1 MLNMQ
6 GSQRNWFPV
15 IVAGLTVL
23 LACIFYGT
31 HRQFDFSTLPEL
43 FAPKAEAPVADA
55 VTEAEYQNAVQTILS
70 TYTAEK
76 SAQAAYDACIQL
88 RVPTG
93 MQTFHI
99 DLIIALGKLVSGD
112 VADGQSRL
120 DALQAQ
126 NSWFTM

>member
-6 GSQRNWFPV
+6 ASQRNWFPV

-31 HRQFDFSTLPEL
+31 NKQFNFSTLPEL
-43 FAPKAEAPVADA
+43 FTPKVETPVANA
-55 VTEAEYQNAVQTILS
+55 VTEAEYQNAVNTILS
-70 TYTAEK
+70 TYSLEK
-76 SAQAAYDACIQL
+76 NAQAAYGACIQL

-99 DLIIALGKLVSGD
+99 DLIIALGKLASGD

-120 DALQAQ
+120 DALLAQ
-126 NSWFTM
+126 NSWLAM